1 MREGVRNLGGAWLER
16 QLESPGWLPFLSGP
30 LENLAF
36 SFWQLVVFLSIEF
49 SIIIPPFRVKFPVTA
64 RKEDTHANK
73 ADGRLTPWTDGACMG
88 G

>member
-49 SIIIPPFRVKFPVTA
+49 FHNNTSFPGEIPG
-64 RKEDTHANK
+64 
-73 ADGRLTPWTDGACMG
+73 DGVERGHTR
-88 G
+88 